1 MTAVAAEIVSLADRL
16 KDRRRE
22 LGMSQAQA
30 ARELDVARTAYRLWE
45 LEAAKPSPDRWRLLA
60 HWLGVSVTALLL
72 AEEIVSEDEA
82 TKSTTAEAAF
92 ATSGRDW
99 DTVGGMKEGDFFAQG
114 RSLVADGVDSGHI
127 TSEQAGEL
135 RAVLDRLEH
144 ERQKVATLGWQPGAL
159 QKAFP
164 ATPNAPS
171 AARRAVS
178 FVAGDIPSDLLD
190 TALLLTSELVT
201 NSVVH
206 AQTEP
211 ATIGVHVNVE
221 R

>member
-1 MTAVAAEIVSLADRL
+1 A
-16 KDRRRE
+16 RRRQ
-22 LGMSQAQA
+22 LANSTWHGLPTVCGSW
-30 ARELDVARTAYRLWE
+30 RRR
-45 LEAAKPSPDRWRLLA
+45 SHRRIGGRLLA

-135 RAVLDRLEH
+135 TAVLDRLEH

-171 AARRAVS
+171 AARRAAS
-178 FVAGDIPSDLLD
+178 F
-190 TALLLTSELVT
+190 
-201 NSVVH
+201 
-206 AQTEP
+206 
-211 ATIGVHVNVE
+211 
-221 R
+221 